1 MARSRNIK
9 PGFFTNDQLAELPA
23 LTRLLFVGLWTIAD
37 REGRLEDRPKKIKA
51 EAMPYD
57 SFDCDDA
64 LSELQSSG
72 FIIRYTT
79 GGIKVI
85 QVVNWCKHQNPHVKE
100 QPSTLPEQERHQT
113 STVQAPDKQQ
123 PSTEV
128 AGLIPDSGFLIP
140 DSSPLIPSSV
150 AKATGDKS
158 PAEQSKTELWKA
170 AVSLLSGQGMP
181 EPQARSFVGKLS
193 KDYPDGD
200 IVLDAVR
207 ATVTEQPADARAYLK
222 ATCQQM
228 AGERSPA
235 RPTFAQQAADI
246 SRTTVPAKPGRDPVL
261 LEIERHS
268 AKAAPIPESIREKL
282 QALKGGVLQ

>member
-1 MARSRNIK
+1 MAGGIDWFRWHHGSVTDPKFQLVARKSGARLSDVLAVWAFLLEKASASEQRGSFGDIDAESIDCLFGFDDGMTTLVISQMVERGLVEGDAVSAWEKRQPKREREGDNSTERSRA
-9 PGFFTNDQLAELPA
+9 F
-23 LTRLLFVGLWTIAD
+23 
-37 REGRLEDRPKKIKA
+37 REKQRHATPCNA
-51 EAMPYD
+51 NEA
-57 SFDCDDA
+57 
-64 LSELQSSG
+64 
-72 FIIRYTT
+72 
-79 GGIKVI
+79 
-85 QVVNWCKHQNPHVKE
+85 
-100 QPSTLPEQERHQT
+100 QETPRGEERRVEK
-113 STVQAPDKQQ
+113 S
-123 PSTEV
+123 
-128 AGLIPDSGFLIP
+128 
-140 DSSPLIPSSV
+140 SSV

-246 SRTTVPAKPGRDPVL
+246 ARTTVPAKPGRDPVL

-282 QALKGGVLQ
+282 QTLKGGVLQ